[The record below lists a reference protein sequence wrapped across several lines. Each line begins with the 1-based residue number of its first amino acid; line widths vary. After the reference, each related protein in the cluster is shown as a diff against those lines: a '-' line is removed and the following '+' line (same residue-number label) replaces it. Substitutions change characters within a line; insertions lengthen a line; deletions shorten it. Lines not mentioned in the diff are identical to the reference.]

1 MEQKTIIGIIVGILV
16 VGGGVW
22 FASSLWQASPEPD
35 VPDLVET
42 DPQVEN
48 GEEVDDRLGYIERI
62 DAVHF
67 YEDGTHTFVGEID
80 MPTPCDL
87 LDVSGV
93 VMESFPEQILLE
105 FEVISED
112 ADLCAQV
119 ITPQRFMVEVA
130 ASEEATVE
138 ATLMG
143 RSVELNLHEP
153 QPGETPDDFELFIK
167 G

>member
-1 MEQKTIIGIIVGILV
+1 MEQKTIVAIIVGILV
-16 VGGGVW
+16 VGGGAW
-22 FASSLWQASPEPD
+22 AASNFWQASPVPD
-35 VPDLVET
+35 VSDVVDTYPPVD
-42 DPQVEN
+42 N
-48 GEEVDDRLGYIERI
+48 GEEIDERLGYIERI
-62 DAVHF
+62 NAVHF
-67 YEDGTHTFVGEID
+67 YEDGKHTFVGEID

-87 LDVSGV
+87 LDVGAV
-93 VMESFPEQILLE
+93 VMESFPEQIVLE

-112 ADLCAQV
+112 TDLCAQV
-119 ITPQRFMVEVA
+119 ITSQRFMVEVS
-130 ASEEATVE
+130 ASEEATVQ